1 MRLDRRNVPKE
12 VNPRIGTSPLPAGI
26 IELNKVRRDLLTVFG
41 IWIHV
46 LSDLEQRE
54 VFGTKFFLQFVYL
67 LGQPLSYLA
76 VFLLV
81 GLVDLVELITEIED
95 LAIGLGFSLIGT
107 DDADDLLCQ
116 FGSIGLLSLGKQR
129 RRRNNQNPQDQQS
142 VHKFPRDPQATIPQ
156 KTEESSKCHG
166 KQLFELMAAG
176 HFSFCLIML
185 GRPRSSIEPPAGVS
199 LTRLFLPTF
208 LLNADV
214 VA

>member
-26 IELNKVRRDLLTVFG
+26 IELNEVRHDLLTVFG

-67 LGQPLSYLA
+67 LGQPLSFLA

-81 GLVDLVELITEIED
+81 GLIELITEIED

-129 RRRNNQNPQDQQS
+129 RRRNNQNPQDQQP
-142 VHKFPRDPQATIPQ
+142 VHKFPLIHKRPYRKKLRRHLNATA
-156 KTEESSKCHG
+156 SSCLNLQPG
-166 KQLFELMAAG
+166 IS
-176 HFSFCLIML
+176 SFCLVML

-199 LTRLFLPTF
+199 LTRSLEPSSY
-208 LLNADV
+208 
-214 VA
+214 